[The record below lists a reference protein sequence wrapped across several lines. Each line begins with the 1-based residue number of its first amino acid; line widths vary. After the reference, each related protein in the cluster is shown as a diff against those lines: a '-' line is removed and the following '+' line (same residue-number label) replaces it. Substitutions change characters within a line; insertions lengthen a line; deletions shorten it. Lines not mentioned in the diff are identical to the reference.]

1 MILINISQ
9 VQNPDT
15 RIATNV
21 YTIHYKVNSKEN
33 KSRKY
38 QVKSSNIYLKL
49 GVLLPD
55 PV

>member
-9 VQNPDT
+9 VQNPD
-15 RIATNV
+15 TNV